1 VTHTARYFALHG
13 KRYNEIPPHGV
24 NRQAAF
30 GHEVWQIVDAQ
41 NRLILQARPANH
53 GTTGFQQSVTPCGHS
68 ARCCNT
74 VCTLLQRSLRRQ
86 SHRTDAL

>member
-1 VTHTARYFALHG
+1 MTRTARYFALHG

-41 NRLILQARPANH
+41 NRLILQARPA
-53 GTTGFQQSVTPCGHS
+53 
-68 ARCCNT
+68 
-74 VCTLLQRSLRRQ
+74 
-86 SHRTDAL
+86 ALPRYLPRGSNRA